1 MTASPLTRQRAHERS
16 RKPRAKRGKVLPK
29 CRLVLVKVASTCN
42 LNCSYCYVYNLG
54 DTSYLAQPPVM
65 SRTTAEALVAR
76 VGAHCAC
83 HQLRQ
88 FTFAFHGG
96 EPLLARP
103 DFYRHFVACVRT
115 TLPSCTKVTYFMQTN
130 GMLLTPQ
137 WCELLRELNIT
148 VGISVDGPAD
158 VNDRHRVDHA
168 GRGSYHRVRR
178 GWDTAVAGGLQPGLL
193 AVVDVAADPS
203 AVYEHLK
210 LLKPRSVDFLLPDA
224 THDKLPPRLPV
235 DDAEATPYADWL
247 LEVFHR
253 WINDE
258 AAQFRIRLFEHII
271 HNVIGIRRNLDALG
285 RGRNEVLVV
294 ESNGGIEAVDVLK
307 VCEDGI
313 AKTPFNVH
321 GASLDEALSAPVIQ
335 LYYLSN
341 ERLCAICRRCL
352 VRDICAGGYLPH
364 RYSAQNGFD
373 NPSVYCRD
381 LMKLIVA
388 IQNWVYS
395 NLPVKVIKQ
404 QQFAALSY
412 AEARNALARQ
422 TGHGAIRS

>member
-1 MTASPLTRQRAHERS
+1 MIATPSKRRRVQERS
-16 RKPRAKRGKVLPK
+16 AKRRKTLPK

-76 VGAHCAC
+76 VAAHCTR
-83 HQLRQ
+83 HRLRE

-103 DFYRHFVACVRT
+103 DFYRHFVACVRA
-115 TLPSCTKVTYFMQTN
+115 TLPPYTKVTYFMQTN

-137 WCELLRELNIT
+137 WCALLRELNII

-168 GRGSYHRVRR
+168 GRGSYQRVRR

-203 AVYEHLK
+203 AVYDHLK
-210 LLKPRSVDFLLPDA
+210 LLKPRSVDFLLPEA
-224 THDKLPPRLPV
+224 THDRLPPGLPA
-235 DDAEATPYADWL
+235 DDDEATPYADWL
-247 LEVFHR
+247 LAIFHR

-258 AAQFRIRLFEHII
+258 AAQFPIRLFEHII
-271 HNVIGIRRNLDALG
+271 QNVLGIRRKTDALG

-294 ESNGGIEAVDVLK
+294 ESNGGIESVDVLK

-321 GASLDEALSAPVIQ
+321 CASLDDALSAPVIQ
-335 LYYLSN
+335 LYYFSN
-341 ERLCAICRRCL
+341 ERLCAICRRCP
-352 VRDICAGGYLPH
+352 VRDLCAGGYLPH

-381 LMKLIVA
+381 LMKLIIA
-388 IQNWVYS
+388 IQNWVYLS
-395 NLPVKVIKQ
+395 IPVEVSEQ

-412 AEARNALARQ
+412 AQARTMVRRHTEHAAVRL
-422 TGHGAIRS
+422 